1 MDALFKNSLF
11 FFPLGLLFV
20 ALCFPFK
27 PIEKRRNTTFRKQ
40 NYTGQAFVEFF
51 FRKVGKVHYL
61 PKKACKQP
69 AVLHNPQV
77 EGPQNDRFQK
87 VQLEGAIKKVPCS
100 NIWTGRMSVN

>member
-1 MDALFKNSLF
+1 M
-11 FFPLGLLFV
+11 
-20 ALCFPFK
+20 
-27 PIEKRRNTTFRKQ
+27 
-40 NYTGQAFVEFF
+40 
-51 FRKVGKVHYL
+51 HYL

-100 NIWTGRMSVN
+100 NIWTGRMSVNWFFRTKANKKHQDSCYSARHIF